1 MRVDSNTK
9 GHTCWYFFKVFDI
22 RKKKK
27 VRFNIINFTKNH
39 LLYEDGMKPYVFKKS
54 KMEWSQEGIDI
65 EYKNKGFRYF

>member
-22 RKKKK
+22 KKKKK

-54 KMEWSQEGIDI
+54 EM
-65 EYKNKGFRYF
+65 